1 MNKKILG
8 TIGVLALF
16 TLFAGV
22 YETVDKQQK
31 KAIPTVAVLQFMK
44 HPALDAINK
53 GIYEGLASEGFHKGE
68 NIKILFEN
76 AQGDQSNLKTM
87 ASKFENAQ
95 ADVSVGIATPAA
107 VSLANTITDRPV
119 VFAASTTPIQSKLVK
134 SYQHPGGNVTGVSDQ
149 APLKSQLKMMQTFL
163 PHLKNLGV
171 IYTSSDDSA
180 SIQAKQMMALAKK
193 AGIRVKP
200 YTISSSN
207 DLNQTSKQMVANHQV
222 DAVFVPTDNTI
233 AGAMPT
239 LIDSTNAANV
249 PVFPTVDTMVKDG
262 GLAAESINQEKLG
275 IKTGKQVAQILKGK
289 KPKDMPVGFI
299 KKGDLVINRAQLDKL
314 GIKLPNKY
322 NQQAKFVK

>member
-8 TIGVLALF
+8 TIGVLTVF
-16 TLFAGV
+16 TLFAGG
-22 YETVDKQQK
+22 YETIAKNQK
-31 KAIPTVAVLQFMK
+31 KAIPTVAVLQYMK
-44 HPALDAINK
+44 HPALDAIND
-53 GIYEGLASEGFHKGE
+53 GIYKGLASEGFHKGR
-68 NIKILFEN
+68 NVKIIYEN

-87 ASKFENAQ
+87 ASKFDNAG

-107 VSLANTITDRPV
+107 VSLANTVTDRPV
-119 VFAASTTPIQSKLVK
+119 VFSASTTPVHSKLVK

-149 APLKSQLKMMQTFL
+149 APLQSQLKMIQTFV
-163 PHLKNLGV
+163 PDVKNLGV

-180 SIQAKQMMALAKK
+180 SRQAKQMMKLAKK
-193 AGIRVKP
+193 AGIKPKP

-239 LIDSTNAANV
+239 LIDSTNAAKI
-249 PVFPTVDTMVKDG
+249 PVFPTVDTMVRDG

-275 IKTGKQVAQILKGK
+275 VKTGKQVAQILNGK
-289 KPKDMPVGFI
+289 KPKDIPVGFI
-299 KKGDLVINRAQLDKL
+299 KKGDLIINRSQLDKL
-314 GIKLPNKY
+314 GIQLPDKY
-322 NQQAKFVK
+322 KQAKFVK